1 MLEDCFLSPSYP
13 YKFHAM
19 TESELFSSCSKRV
32 LLSIVHG
39 PLTAVTSLAVEHQL
53 WGARPSVAEERGL
66 NRFGSQALEH
76 RLGSCGACAWLLH
89 CMWDFPR
96 SGEIP
101 DH

>member
-1 MLEDCFLSPSYP
+1 MLGEAFILVAVSGGSSPVVVGG
-13 YKFHAM
+13 
-19 TESELFSSCSKRV
+19 L
-32 LLSIVHG
+32 
-39 PLTAVTSLAVEHQL
+39 LTAVTSLAVEHQL
-53 WGARPSVAEERGL
+53 WGARPSVAEECGL